1 MEKMILQDAKNKIDG
16 MEAAA
21 MENELTKS
29 PLTDEEARK
38 VTGGGMKNPWES
50 MEEQRASVLP
60 LADREVEG
68 AAGGMAPIKERE
80 GFF

>member
-1 MEKMILQDAKNKIDG
+1 MEKMIPQDTENKIDG
-16 MEAAA
+16 MEAAE
-21 MENELTKS
+21 MEDERTKS

-50 MEEQRASVLP
+50 MEEQRAPLLP
-60 LADREVEG
+60 LTDQEAEG